1 MLDVLEQENLQ
12 ANALDVGSYL
22 NKGLAELATRYDSIG
37 DVRGDG
43 LFKAVEMVVDRETR
57 EPASELAPKIVD
69 ELRERHILV
78 GSTGLDN
85 NILKLRPP
93 MVYSKENAD
102 EFLQRFDEV
111 LAAS

>member
-1 MLDVLEQENLQ
+1 MQ
-12 ANALDVGSYL
+12 ANALDVCLYL
-22 NKGLAELATRYDSIG
+22 NAGLGELATRHESIG
-37 DVRGDG
+37 DIRGDG

-57 EPASELAPKIVD
+57 EPARALAPKIVD
-69 ELRERHILV
+69 ELRQRHILA

-93 MVYSKENAD
+93 MVFAKENAD